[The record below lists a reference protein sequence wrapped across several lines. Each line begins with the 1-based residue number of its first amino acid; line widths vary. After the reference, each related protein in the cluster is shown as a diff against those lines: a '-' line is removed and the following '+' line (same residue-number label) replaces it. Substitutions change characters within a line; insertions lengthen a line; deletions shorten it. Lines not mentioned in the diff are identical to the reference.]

1 MIVQVGVF
9 NNRAVDQGQSQI
21 ACVNGKADA
30 LGAVH
35 ARLAAAQL
43 GLVGDVVV
51 DKRRRVEVLDGSSRA
66 SGKLHVAANGQ
77 ASRKANERAVTLAR
91 VLAVF
96 LQGIVQITVHVG
108 MRARR
113 QVRVDQVTDLVREH
127 RQILFKR
134 FRWVFYVC
142 DDLVNILHSAFLI

>member
-1 MIVQVGVF
+1 M
-9 NNRAVDQGQSQI
+9 
-21 ACVNGKADA
+21 
-30 LGAVH
+30 
-35 ARLAAAQL
+35 
-43 GLVGDVVV
+43 
-51 DKRRRVEVLDGSSRA
+51 EVLDGSSRA
-66 SGKLHVAANGQ
+66 GGKLHVAANGQ

-96 LQGIVQITVHVG
+96 LQRIVQITVHVG

-113 QVRVDQVTDLVREH
+113 QVRIDQVADLVREH